1 MIMYEVGRLGQVSLD
16 IAMVVVG
23 ALNDEE
29 CDDDK
34 NATYFL
40 KVSAWLTYK
49 FL

>member
-1 MIMYEVGRLGQVSLD
+1 MQEVGRLNYVRLD

-40 KVSAWLTYK
+40 NVSVWLICK
-49 FL
+49 CL